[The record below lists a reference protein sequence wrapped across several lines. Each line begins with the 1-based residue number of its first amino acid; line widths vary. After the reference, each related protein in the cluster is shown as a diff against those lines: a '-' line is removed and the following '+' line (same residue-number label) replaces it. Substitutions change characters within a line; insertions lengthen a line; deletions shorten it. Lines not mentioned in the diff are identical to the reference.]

1 MRIGL
6 LWCALVLSVTV
17 LQAQHL
23 KRSGTLGI
31 YPAALSAT
39 EALKAGMDAPKGIK
53 VAKVMPGSAAE
64 AIGIAEGD
72 LVLEVN
78 GEAVESPAGI
88 VAQLGELSAG
98 EEVVLTTIRDGRKLT
113 QTGPMGARPLP
124 LAPGA
129 TIDFGEVP
137 YGGGHLRS
145 FLEKPQGDGPF
156 PVIYFL
162 QGYTC
167 QTVEHASPHSPMRK
181 LFNQWVSNGYAVFR
195 VEKPGVGDSAGTPNC
210 ESIDFDAELLAFK
223 AGYKALLKQDGIDTE
238 QLFLYGHSLGGVVAP
253 FLAAEFQPAGVMAY
267 GFVLK
272 PWKDY
277 MFDIH
282 WDQRIRMGEDPGQA
296 MADLQS
302 GRHLLNAYFDDEL
315 APAEFLKTDEDRAA
329 FAGLMSYDGQDHC
342 FGRHYSFWQTMDRK
356 NLPAEWQRV
365 DCPVLAMY
373 GEYDL
378 AAIDDRGAKQLAGLI
393 NRERPGNGT
402 FQLIEKTNHSLLKM
416 DNFEEQLDFATGQS
430 EVRAAYYQ
438 NNFNDQFADCL
449 LNWMSRVSGKTR

>member
-1 MRIGL
+1 LVERLPLLKKEVMRIGL

-53 VAKVMPGSAAE
+53 VAKVMPGSTAE

-167 QTVEHASPHSPMRK
+167 QTVEHGSPHSPMRK

-195 VEKPGVGDSAGTPNC
+195 VEKPGVGDSAGTPDC

-223 AGYKALLKQDGIDTE
+223 AGYKALLKRDGIDTE
-238 QLFLYGHSLGGVVAP
+238 QLFETTLEALPLDFDQDGDTDLILTQWSVPGSRAYQVLLNDGNAKFTVAP
-253 FLAAEFQPAGVMAY
+253 ESVLPQANFTQGTGVHANDFNGDGIADLYLANYNQQDYLFFSELASAIGTTGGNAEADFQVFPNPVQEVLHFAAGS
-267 GFVLK
+267 
-272 PWKDY
+272 
-277 MFDIH
+277 
-282 WDQRIRMGEDPGQA
+282 PGQV
-296 MADLQS
+296 QV
-302 GRHLLNAYFDDEL
+302 FD
-315 APAEFLKTDEDRAA
+315 AAGQLKW
-329 FAGLMSYDGQDHC
+329 AGHIGQT
-342 FGRHYSFWQTMDRK
+342 G
-356 NLPAEWQRV
+356 
-365 DCPVLAMY
+365 
-373 GEYDL
+373 
-378 AAIDDRGAKQLAGLI
+378 
-393 NRERPGNGT
+393 
-402 FQLIEKTNHSLLKM
+402 
-416 DNFEEQLDFATGQS
+416 QLD
-430 EVRAAYYQ
+430 V
-438 NNFNDQFADCL
+438 
-449 LNWMSRVSGKTR
+449 SRWASGTYWARYHTNAGAIEPRSFVKE